1 VVLIAVGILLVIIS
15 NPRNSGSQC
24 GVDRWPVKTLSDPGE
39 REIDFVPI
47 PTLVER
53 LRRLHRPTVRSKT
66 KRIKPVEKTAYTIH
80 VSLVAMKRKP
90 DHDIDVVVAASRRRS
105 QTMVAAFP
113 DVACRGAKGSR
124 ERAKMQRAR
133 TDLVTQC
140 VKPTIAETRLTGTAT
155 ITGITFFGDTAGLGA
170 APNGIQL
177 HPVLDFKSSDCQVAK
192 HRPVPL
198 VGSH

>member
-1 VVLIAVGILLVIIS
+1 MALVAAGILLVIIS

-24 GVDRWPVKTLSDPGE
+24 GVARWPVKTLSDPGE

-66 KRIKPVEKTAYTIH
+66 KRIKSVETTAYRIH
-80 VSLVAMKRKP
+80 VSLVAMKRQP
-90 DHDIDVVVAASRRRS
+90 DHDIDLVVAESRRRS
-105 QTMVAAFP
+105 DTMVTAFP

-124 ERAKMQRAR
+124 QRTNMQRAR
-133 TDLVTQC
+133 SALVTQC
-140 VKPTIAETRLTGTAT
+140 VNPTIAETRLTGTAT
-155 ITGITFFGDTAGLGA
+155 ITGIAFFGDTVGLGA

-177 HPVLDFKSSDCQVAK
+177 HPVLDFKSSDCQVAR